1 MSLKLLSLSSLHL
14 AGTALRVIREISYNL
29 SIGVLNDE
37 VKEEEELYSFL
48 EFLLS
53 NIEEAKAVAKLEIRA

>member
-1 MSLKLLSLSSLHL
+1 M
-14 AGTALRVIREISYNL
+14 RVIREISYNL

>member
-14 AGTALRVIREISYNL
+14 AGTALRVIREILDNL